1 MRISRYGSV
10 ALSCINRRPRI
21 NKKQYH
27 LILATEVDMNESA
40 NQFNPSSSQPVD
52 PTVLNLT
59 DSAAQKVRR
68 LREEEGDSNLMLR
81 VYVTGG
87 GCSGF
92 SYGFNF
98 ANELNEDDANFD
110 NDDVTLVVD
119 SLSYQYL
126 QGSTVDY
133 TEGLEGARF
142 VVQNP
147 NATTTCGCGS
157 SFSI

>member
-1 MRISRYGSV
+1 M
-10 ALSCINRRPRI
+10 
-21 NKKQYH
+21 
-27 LILATEVDMNESA
+27 
-40 NQFNPSSSQPVD
+40 F
-52 PTVLNLT
+52 PTMTLT
-59 DSAAQKVRR
+59 DNAANKVRR
-68 LREEEGDSNLMLR
+68 LREEEGDSQLMLR

-98 ANELNEDDANFD
+98 ANDLADDDASFS
-110 NDDVTLVVD
+110 NDDVSLVVD

-126 QGSTVDY
+126 QGSTIDY
-133 TEGLEGARF
+133 IEGLEGSRF
-142 VVQNP
+142 VVDNP

>member
-1 MRISRYGSV
+1 MNAQ
-10 ALSCINRRPRI
+10 AL
-21 NKKQYH
+21 
-27 LILATEVDMNESA
+27 V
-40 NQFNPSSSQPVD
+40 
-52 PTVLNLT
+52 LT
-59 DSAAQKVRR
+59 DNAANKVRQ
-68 LREEEGDSNLMLR
+68 LRDSEGNQDLMLR

-98 ANELNEDDANFD
+98 ANEINEDDANFD

-142 VVQNP
+142 IVTNP

-157 SFSI
+157 SFSV

>member
-1 MRISRYGSV
+1 MI
-10 ALSCINRRPRI
+10 
-21 NKKQYH
+21 
-27 LILATEVDMNESA
+27 
-40 NQFNPSSSQPVD
+40 
-52 PTVLNLT
+52 PTMTLT
-59 DSAAQKVRR
+59 DSAANKVRR
-68 LREEEGDSNLMLR
+68 LREEEGDDSLMLR

-98 ANELNEDDANFD
+98 ANDMGEDDANFK
-110 NDDVTLVVD
+110 NGDVTLVVD

-126 QGSTVDY
+126 QGSTIDY

-147 NATTTCGCGS
+147 
-157 SFSI
+157 

>member
-1 MRISRYGSV
+1 MTTIT
-10 ALSCINRRPRI
+10 I
-21 NKKQYH
+21 
-27 LILATEVDMNESA
+27 
-40 NQFNPSSSQPVD
+40 
-52 PTVLNLT
+52 T
-59 DSAAQKVRR
+59 DSAANKVRK
-68 LREEEGDSNLMLR
+68 LREEEGDKNLMLR

-98 ANELNEDDANFD
+98 AEEEGEDDASFE
-110 NDDVTLVVD
+110 NDDVTLLVD

-142 VVQNP
+142 IVTNP
-147 NATTTCGCGS
+147 NATTTCGWGS

>member
-1 MRISRYGSV
+1 
-10 ALSCINRRPRI
+10 
-21 NKKQYH
+21 
-27 LILATEVDMNESA
+27 MNESA
-40 NQFNPSSSQPVD
+40 NQFSPSSIQPVD
-52 PTVLNLT
+52 PTALSLT

-68 LREEEGDSNLMLR
+68 LRKEEGDSDLMLR

-92 SYGFNF
+92 SYGFRF
-98 ANELNEDDANFD
+98 DSDLNEDDADFENG
-110 NDDVTLVVD
+110 DVTLVID

-133 TEGLEGARF
+133 IEGLEGARF
-142 VVQNP
+142 VVENP
-147 NATTTCGCGS
+147 NATTSCGCGS